1 MLEVASNDRA
11 PEMSAT
17 PCLILADCA
26 MHYLTQ
32 TCKMGFCVMRLLDH
46 RGLLVIFALAVQQFA
61 AAQLHANVEMRFS
74 TFWRAEA
81 VTSAFSDYLTMTG
94 SVENVSTLQ
103 PITAP

>member
-17 PCLILADCA
+17 PCLILTDCA
-26 MHYLTQ
+26 MHANMQ
-32 TCKMGFCVMRLLDH
+32 NGFFVMRLLDH
-46 RGLLVIFALAVQQFA
+46 RGLLVIFALAIQQFA

-94 SVENVSTLQ
+94 SAENISTLQ